1 MLIKIWLI
9 EWKIKGN
16 FLNLHLFLKMRDIFN
31 HIVKIVLVF
40 AFIAY
45 AHLFVSARD
54 FVVVLDAGHGGK
66 DCGAVGKYAQE
77 KDITLSVTKL
87 LGEKIKGDYD
97 DVKVVYTRNVDK
109 YLTLQQRAKIANDAK
124 GDLFISIHVNSVE
137 KSTPGRANV
146 AGASVYTLG
155 LHRSEDNLAVAKRE
169 NSVIELEKDYSTSY
183 SGFNPNSPE
192 SYIMFEM
199 NQNKHMMQSIEFAD
213 LVQKE
218 LINSSNRKDK
228 GVRQAG
234 FWVLWA
240 TSMPS
245 VLIELDFICN
255 PMQEDYLAS
264 KDGQVQLAESIYFAF
279 QDYYDSYVNKVSTI
293 NAGSTSK
300 AKNSK
305 KTSATASKV
314 IAKSEEKTKS
324 EECVHDKKIDKD
336 ETVYRIQILT
346 SNRQLKDGAREFNG
360 LGPVWRYKDG
370 AMYKYTVESTTS
382 LKEANKLLKSVQ
394 SKFPQA
400 FVVEFRG
407 DERVK

>member
-1 MLIKIWLI
+1 
-9 EWKIKGN
+9 
-16 FLNLHLFLKMRDIFN
+16 MRDVFN
-31 HIVKIVLVF
+31 HIVRTVLVF
-40 AFIAY
+40 AFVAY
-45 AHLFVSARD
+45 AQFFASARD

-77 KDITLSVTKL
+77 KDITLSVVKL

-97 DVKVVYTRNVDK
+97 NVKVVYTRNVDK

-192 SYIMFEM
+192 SYIMFEI

-264 KDGQVQLAESIYFAF
+264 KDGQVQLAESIYLAF

-324 EECVHDKKIDKD
+324 EECVHDKQLDKN
-336 ETVYRIQILT
+336 ETIYRIQILT

-382 LKEANKLLKSVQ
+382 LKEANKLLKLVQ